1 MTVLSLV
8 RPGVIVGF
16 VGDGYFADPEFAKD
30 PEVSAFVQKFKQR
43 TGAYPNFAVYHMIQ
57 ALKASTGAYKKAL
70 ADNGG
75 KWPTTDEVAASLRSL
90 EYRGLSRPIRMRED
104 GQALQCQLYGVTRKD
119 GSQTFPVVGELSF
132 YPADIV
138 APPVG
143 QKSVDWVKTLKPEL
157 LQNSQIKRVGN

>member
-1 MTVLSLV
+1 M
-8 RPGVIVGF
+8 
-16 VGDGYFADPEFAKD
+16 
-30 PEVSAFVQKFKQR
+30 
-43 TGAYPNFAVYHMIQ
+43 
-57 ALKASTGAYKKAL
+57 
-70 ADNGG
+70 
-75 KWPTTDEVAASLRSL
+75 RSL

-104 GQALQCQLYGVTRKD
+104 GQALQGQLYGVTRKD
-119 GSQTFPVVGELSF
+119 GSQGFPVVGELSF